1 MKFKQAFKKTSIAL
15 CIAFV
20 VGAGLIV
27 WTGLKDKVVT
37 ADLAVVPGNTVNP
50 DGKPHPRLQG
60 RLDAALGLY
69 RAGRCKWILVSG
81 GIGSEGFDE
90 AKVMQEYLISNGV
103 PAGAIFTDNHGIN
116 TFETARF
123 TANLVREKKFG
134 PPILV
139 SQYFHIAR
147 FRLAMRKFG
156 VQSAGNVHAQYFEAK
171 DVYSI
176 VREVAGYIKYSFMR
190 PQAT

>member
-1 MKFKQAFKKTSIAL
+1 MKFKEAFKKTIIGL
-15 CIAFV
+15 CITFV
-20 VGAGLIV
+20 IGAGLIV
-27 WTGLKDKVVT
+27 WTGLKDQVVT

-60 RLDAALGLY
+60 RLDAALSLY
-69 RAGRCKWILVSG
+69 KAGRCKWILVSG

-90 AKVMQEYLISNGV
+90 AKVMQEYLISKGV
-103 PAGAIFTDNHGIN
+103 PAGAIFADNHGIN

-123 TANLVREKKFG
+123 AANLIRERKFG

-156 VQSAGNVHAQYFEAK
+156 VQTAGNVHAQYFEVK

-176 VREVAGYIKYSFMR
+176 VRETTGYIKYSFMR
-190 PQAT
+190 SQAT